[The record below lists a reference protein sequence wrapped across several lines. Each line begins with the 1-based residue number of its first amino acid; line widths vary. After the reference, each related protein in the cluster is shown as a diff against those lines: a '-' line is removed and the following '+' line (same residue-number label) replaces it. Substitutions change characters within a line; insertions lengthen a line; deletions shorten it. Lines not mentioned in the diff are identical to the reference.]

1 MNLAA
6 FGLEMKITGNRRAT
20 ALTSAKL
27 SSGHVHNG
35 LLRNY
40 RLLLLVENAEKCSS
54 VWECYSQDFRHVEC
68 HFYHSHAH
76 RLSRN

>member
-40 RLLLLVENAEKCSS
+40 RLLLLVENALQSGNATVKTSDMWS
-54 VWECYSQDFRHVEC
+54 AISITVM
-68 HFYHSHAH
+68 
-76 RLSRN
+76 LTG